1 MDKCPKKN
9 TGNKDNSLN
18 KESRRVPD
26 RSSSPQW
33 QASCAAVEKRK
44 RGKKERAKEK
54 KTRTETLHTTY
65 LMNVRIRESMSA
77 TN

>member
-33 QASCAAVEKRK
+33 QASCAAVEEEKQGKKRK
-44 RGKKERAKEK
+44 SKREK
-54 KTRTETLHTTY
+54 DPQRDFT
-65 LMNVRIRESMSA
+65 
-77 TN
+77 

>member
-33 QASCAAVEKRK
+33 QASCAAVEEEKKGEKRK
-44 RGKKERAKEK
+44 SKREK
-54 KTRTETLHTTY
+54 DPQRDFTY
-65 LMNVRIRESMSA
+65 YLFNECEN
-77 TN
+77 T